1 MYIGLGKALMNFLA
15 GKETGGPVFGRDVIW
30 FFLDFFLDE
39 VVGKRGEIMFD
50 ERVGSG
56 RWHREGVEDDKG
68 TLHVWYAGTTY
79 IHLRSHR
86 QH

>member
-1 MYIGLGKALMNFLA
+1 MYIGFGKVFMNFLV
-15 GKETGGPVFGRDVIW
+15 GKEMGGFVFGWDVIW

-56 RWHREGVEDDKG
+56 RWYWEGVEDDKG
-68 TLHVWYAGTTY
+68 ILYVWYVGIIY
-79 IHLRSHR
+79 IYLRFYC
-86 QH
+86 